1 MAGLPRADTIKILG
15 QLSTVG
21 LSFVFAL
28 ILGFGGG
35 LWLDGQFGTKPW
47 LTLIGFVLGL
57 AAGVLNVVRI
67 MKGVTHMQ
75 NARRAEGLPATS
87 ADDAG
92 THEAAPAPWDGDR
105 EG

>member
-1 MAGLPRADTIKILG
+1 MPRLPQADTIKIIG

-35 LWLDGQFGTKPW
+35 LWLDGKLGTTPW
-47 LTLIGFVLGL
+47 LTLSGFVVGL

-67 MKGVTHMQ
+67 MKGITKMERDRARA
-75 NARRAEGLPATS
+75 NAA
-87 ADDAG
+87 
-92 THEAAPAPWDGDR
+92 EAAKAPESSGSAPPL
-105 EG
+105 

>member
-1 MAGLPRADTIKILG
+1 MAGLPRSDTIKILG

-47 LTLIGFVLGL
+47 LTLVGFVLGL

-67 MKGVTHMQ
+67 MKGVTHMEQ
-75 NARRAEGLPATS
+75 ARRADALPPAG

-92 THEAAPAPWDGDR
+92 ATEAVPSPWEGDR
-105 EG
+105 QS